1 MPQGVTTK
9 DMRLITHA
17 DPNALPSI
25 FLNDNVWI
33 SIKIS
38 LRFVAKG
45 PADNM
50 SALVQKMARWKG
62 GKPLS
67 DPTLAYVAYAYMRHS
82 ASMSLGAIDISK
94 GYM

>member
-25 FLNDNVWI
+25 ILNDNVWI
-33 SIKIS
+33 SIKMS

-45 PADNM
+45 PANNM
-50 SALVQKMARWKG
+50 
-62 GKPLS
+62 
-67 DPTLAYVAYAYMRHS
+67 
-82 ASMSLGAIDISK
+82 
-94 GYM
+94 